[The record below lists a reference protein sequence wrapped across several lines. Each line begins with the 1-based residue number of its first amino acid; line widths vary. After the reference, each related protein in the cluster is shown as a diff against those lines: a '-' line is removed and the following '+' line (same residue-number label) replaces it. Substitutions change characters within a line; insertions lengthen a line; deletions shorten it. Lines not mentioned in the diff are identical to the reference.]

1 MCVKNSQIQTW
12 VALPSHSTQSGPPES
27 PWQASTPPMIPS
39 ILWEG
44 KHYQK
49 VNCTDFVPNLYE
61 GGDKALSYL
70 LSITSLSPSPSCS
83 SSLTITAS
91 PLLSTRIMT
100 ILPSAVFRFTTWPH
114 HHHHHNH
121 MDHVL
126 LPINFLVSEAC
137 LMADKDISNPQLP
150 NGQISTSVIH
160 LYHFNI

>member
-1 MCVKNSQIQTW
+1 MSKNSQIQTW

-49 VNCTDFVPNLYE
+49 VNCTNFVPNLYE

-70 LSITSLSPSPSCS
+70 LSITSLSPSPSCF

-100 ILPSAVFRFTTWPH
+100 ILPSAVFRFTTCPH